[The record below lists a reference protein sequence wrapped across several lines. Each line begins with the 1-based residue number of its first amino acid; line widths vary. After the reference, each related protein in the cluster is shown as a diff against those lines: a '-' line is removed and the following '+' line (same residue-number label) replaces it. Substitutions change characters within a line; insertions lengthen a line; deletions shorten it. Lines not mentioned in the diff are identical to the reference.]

1 LVQILD
7 GLRGAFKV
15 SELRNKILF
24 TLAMIFIFRLGT
36 HVPVPGVDVA
46 KFQALIGQGMLFGF
60 FDVISGGAF
69 KSFSVFAMSI
79 VPYINASIIMQL
91 LTVVIPHLEKLA
103 KEGDEGRKKISQYTR
118 YFTVIL
124 AFLQAVGMSA
134 VMGRSGTLHN
144 PGYPSYI
151 VIIIT
156 LTAGTALLMWVGE
169 QITEHGIGN
178 GISLLIFAGIVS
190 RLPSGISNLF
200 MQLQAGTINVLS
212 LLILVVIGALVV
224 AAVVAVQ
231 EGQRRIPVQYAKR
244 VVGRRVYGGQ
254 TTHLPLKVNQAGVIP
269 VIFASSL
276 LMFPAQIAQWFKGSA
291 VADFFTQYFGWG
303 TAPYT
308 IAYALLI
315 IGFTYFYTAVIM
327 NPVDV
332 ADNIKKYGGFIPGIR
347 PGRPTADYIT
357 RVMNK
362 ITLAGAVFLALIAI
376 LPNFVLLATRIPNIY
391 FGGTALLIV
400 VGVALDTMKQIESQ
414 LLMRS
419 YQGFIK

>member
-1 LVQILD
+1 MAQIVD
-7 GLRGAFKV
+7 GLKGAFKV
-15 SELRNKILF
+15 SELRTKLLF
-24 TLAMIFIFRLGT
+24 TLFMIFVFRVGT
-36 HVPVPGVDVA
+36 HIPVPGVDVE
-46 KFQALIGQGMLFGF
+46 KFRDLIAGGMLFGF

-103 KEGDEGRKKISQYTR
+103 KEGEEGRKKITQYTR
-118 YFTVIL
+118 YFTVVL
-124 AFLQAVGMSA
+124 ALLQAVGMSA
-134 VMGRSGTLHN
+134 VMGRSGIIHN
-144 PGYPSYI
+144 PGFVSYA
-151 VIIIT
+151 IIAIT
-156 LTAGTALLMWVGE
+156 LTAGTALLMWIGE

-190 RLPSGISNLF
+190 RLPAGLQNLY
-200 MQLQAGTINVLS
+200 MQLEAGTVNILS
-212 LLILVVIGALVV
+212 ILILAVIGALVI

-254 TTHLPLKVNQAGVIP
+254 STHLPLKVNQAGVIP

-276 LMFPAQIAQWFKGSA
+276 LMFPSQIAQWFQGSA
-291 VADFFTQYFGWG
+291 FADFYTRYFGWG
-303 TAPYT
+303 TAAHAV
-308 IAYALLI
+308 IYALLI

-347 PGRPTADYIT
+347 PGRPTAEYIS
-357 RVMNK
+357 RVMSRV
-362 ITLAGAVFLALIAI
+362 TLAGAVFLALIAI

-400 VGVALDTMKQIESQ
+400 VGVALDTMKQIESH